1 MSPGP
6 PGESARLTLMLW
18 RDGIRLG
25 LGADGGHDEACCQNG
40 PCREVFESLSS
51 HLKGKVNQIQ
61 EYTAGR

>member
-25 LGADGGHDEACCQNG
+25 LGADGGYCEIYGQSGRAGISDTQN
-40 PCREVFESLSS
+40 SL
-51 HLKGKVNQIQ
+51 GN
-61 EYTAGR
+61 